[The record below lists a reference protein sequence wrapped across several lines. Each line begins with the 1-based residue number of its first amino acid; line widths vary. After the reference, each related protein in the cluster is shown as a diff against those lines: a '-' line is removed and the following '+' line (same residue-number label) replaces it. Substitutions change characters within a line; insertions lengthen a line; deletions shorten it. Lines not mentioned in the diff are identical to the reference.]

1 MSVPLPR
8 ARRAA
13 RPPALLSARAGVGFL
28 LPAFAFIALF
38 LLVPFAWIVA
48 VSFTSQS
55 LLGASGQFV
64 GLGNYARMFDSATW
78 LPGGFGYSLIVTAIF
93 TLGSLVGQVTLGMA
107 LALLFHGRRGAW
119 REVVFT
125 LVTLCWI
132 LPEVPVAFGWLSFLD
147 RDFGL
152 LNVLLRAL
160 HLGSPDWTL
169 DHPLAAIILFNI
181 WRGTAFAMLLFS
193 AALASIPP
201 SYLEVAAVSGAR
213 SWRRFWDITLPSI
226 RPQLLS
232 ALILISLWTFNTFGP
247 YLITA
252 GGPLNKTDIIAI
264 HTYKVA
270 FRFGDWGLGTAIA
283 MFTML
288 LNLLLTG
295 VYLLALRRGEPRAG
309 A

>member
-1 MSVPLPR
+1 MSAPRLP
-8 ARRAA
+8 AA
-13 RPPALLSARAGVGFL
+13 RPPALLSARAGAGFL
-28 LPAFAFIALF
+28 APAFAFIAAF
-38 LLVPFAWIVA
+38 LLLPFAWIVA
-48 VSFTSQS
+48 VSFTNQT
-55 LLGASGQFV
+55 LLGANTDSGFV
-64 GLGNYARMFDSATW
+64 GLQNYARMFDTASW

-93 TLGSLVGQVTLGMA
+93 ALASLAGQVTLGLS
-107 LALLFHGRRGAW
+107 LALLFHNRRGWW

-152 LNVLLRAL
+152 LNVILRAL

-181 WRGTAFAMLLFS
+181 WRGTAFSMLLFS
-193 AALASIPP
+193 AALSSIPP

-213 SWRRFWDITLPSI
+213 PWRRFWDITFPSI

-232 ALILISLWTFNTFGP
+232 AVVLISLWTFNTFGP

-252 GGPLNKTDIIAI
+252 GGPLNKTDIVAI
-264 HTYKVA
+264 HTYRVA

-288 LNLLLTG
+288 LNLLLTA
-295 VYLLALRRGEPRAG
+295 VYLLASRKREPNAG